1 MTKVTSKPTMPK
13 SWVSSPLTRALCA
26 SGLNS
31 THRVAKSSGLAW
43 SNVENIVNGK
53 TRAPH
58 KSTIQKL
65 MAVSGL
71 SRQQFGGHT
80 HVLSMQC
87 IHRLTKL
94 LLQKQLRVW
103 LPRSQRHLRLTE
115 PSVIWLSKSI
125 RMDKPRQ
132 SMLTKYNVFCC
143 LSRIQHGKI
152 VQRITSHSNS
162 GSYHLSHT

>member
-1 MTKVTSKPTMPK
+1 MSIQKLVLERDDKMTKVTSKPTMPK

-65 MAVSGL
+65 MAVSGI

-80 HVLSMQC
+80 RVVNAMHTPVDKTVVAKAATRMAAKKPDANKTHRMIGDIVITLS
-87 IHRLTKL
+87 IGGDTLTINADQLKRSL
-94 LLQKQLRVW
+94 L
-103 LPRSQRHLRLTE
+103 SQ
-115 PSVIWLSKSI
+115 
-125 RMDKPRQ
+125 
-132 SMLTKYNVFCC
+132 
-143 LSRIQHGKI
+143 
-152 VQRITSHSNS
+152 
-162 GSYHLSHT
+162 

>member
-53 TRAPH
+53 TRTPH

-80 HVLSMQC
+80 RVVNAMHTPVDKNVVAKAATRMAVKKPKAPAA
-87 IHRLTKL
+87 HRTIGDLVIQVHQNGQTTSINVD
-94 LLQKQLRVW
+94 QL
-103 LPRSQRHLRLTE
+103 
-115 PSVIWLSKSI
+115 
-125 RMDKPRQ
+125 
-132 SMLTKYNVFCC
+132 
-143 LSRIQHGKI
+143 
-152 VQRITSHSNS
+152 QRIL
-162 GSYHLSHT
+162 LSQ

>member
-26 SGLNS
+26 AGLNS

-65 MAVSGL
+65 MAVSGI

-80 HVLSMQC
+80 RVVNAMHTPVDKTVVAKATTRMMASKKPDANKTHRMIGDIVITLS
-87 IHRLTKL
+87 IGGDTLTINADQLKRSL
-94 LLQKQLRVW
+94 L
-103 LPRSQRHLRLTE
+103 SQ
-115 PSVIWLSKSI
+115 
-125 RMDKPRQ
+125 
-132 SMLTKYNVFCC
+132 
-143 LSRIQHGKI
+143 
-152 VQRITSHSNS
+152 
-162 GSYHLSHT
+162 

>member
-1 MTKVTSKPTMPK
+1 MSIQKLVLERDDKMTKVTSKPTMPK

-65 MAVSGL
+65 MAVSGI

-80 HVLSMQC
+80 RVVNAMHIPVDKNVVKNATTRMLVSKKPDVTKTYRTIGDIVITLNIGGETLTINADQLKRSLLSQ
-87 IHRLTKL
+87 
-94 LLQKQLRVW
+94 
-103 LPRSQRHLRLTE
+103 
-115 PSVIWLSKSI
+115 
-125 RMDKPRQ
+125 
-132 SMLTKYNVFCC
+132 
-143 LSRIQHGKI
+143 
-152 VQRITSHSNS
+152 
-162 GSYHLSHT
+162 